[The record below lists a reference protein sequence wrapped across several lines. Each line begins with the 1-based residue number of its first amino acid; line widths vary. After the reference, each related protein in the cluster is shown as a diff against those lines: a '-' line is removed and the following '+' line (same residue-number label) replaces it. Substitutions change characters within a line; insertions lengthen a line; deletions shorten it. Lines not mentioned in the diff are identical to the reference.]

1 MLFGIVPWIGG
12 LLSLVAVIAIIITI
26 SSDQHSRGFHDT
38 FAGTAVM
45 R

>member
-1 MLFGIVPWIGG
+1 
-12 LLSLVAVIAIIITI
+12 VIAIIITI